1 MYSLLSGLT
10 IVEGA
15 SFIAGPSCALHL
27 RQMGARVIR
36 FDMIGGGPDF
46 RRWPLAPGGGSLYWE
61 GLNKG
66 KLSIAIDLSKPEGRE
81 VAAALVTAPGEN
93 RGLFVTNYPAD
104 GFLAH
109 ERLAALRADLIT
121 LRVMGWPDGRNGVDY
136 TINAAT
142 GVPLMTGPAEL
153 PAGEPVNSV
162 VPSWDLLTGAY
173 GAFALLAAERRR
185 RETGKGAEIRVAL
198 SDVAAGSLSQ
208 MGQVAETLTA
218 GNRPRGGNSLFG
230 AFGRDFRTGD
240 GRSIMIVAITAKQWS
255 GLLAALAIEGEIA
268 ALETEL
274 KVSFKTDEGLRYMH
288 RERLFPIV
296 GKAVAGQSLAQIAPV
311 LERHGVCWEPYQSL
325 QEAIESDQRFVTGNP
340 LFAPVAQPS
349 GLEYPAAGSF
359 ARMAGEMASPPEPA
373 PRLGADTEEVLAH
386 DLGMTAHE
394 IARLHDAGIVAS
406 DRPSEPRA

>member
-27 RQMGARVIR
+27 QQMGARVIR

-66 KLSIAIDLSKPEGRE
+66 KLSIAIDLSRPEGRE
-81 VAAALVTAPGEN
+81 LAAALVTAPGKN

-109 ERLAALRADLIT
+109 ERLATLRADLIT

-136 TINAAT
+136 TINAAI

-162 VPSWDLLTGAY
+162 LPSWDLLTGAY

-185 RETGKGAEIRVAL
+185 RETGEGAEIRVAL
-198 SDVAAGSLSQ
+198 SDVAAGSLSH
-208 MGQVAETLTA
+208 MGQVAETLAA
-218 GNRPRGGNSLFG
+218 GNRPRGGNTLFG
-230 AFGRDFRTGD
+230 AFGRDFRTAD
-240 GRSIMIVAITAKQWS
+240 ARSIMIVAITARQWS
-255 GLLAALAIEGEIA
+255 GLLAALAIEGEVA
-268 ALETEL
+268 ALEAEL
-274 KVSFKTDEGLRYMH
+274 NVSFNTDEGLRYRH
-288 RERLFPIV
+288 RERLFHIV
-296 GKAVAGQSLAQIAPV
+296 GEAVARQSLEQIAPV

-325 QEAIESDQRFVTGNP
+325 QEAIEGDPRFVTGNA
-340 LFAPVAQPS
+340 LFAPVGHPS
-349 GLEYPAAGSF
+349 GLDYPAAGSF
-359 ARMAGEMASPPEPA
+359 ARIAGEQTSPPEPA

-386 DLGMTAHE
+386 DLGLPAHE

-406 DRPSEPRA
+406 DRANGRLA